1 MSWRVG
7 SCELGTAEVTAK
19 VGWVAGSEL
28 EKELRGSFVVPF
40 SADGAAS
47 ATLPTENEK
56 EVRPDPLHTA
66 VKPYIGGFRHSK
78 PYPIRHVRTLSIL
91 GFCPHG
97 I

>member
-28 EKELRGSFVVPF
+28 EKDKELRGSFVVPF

-56 EVRPDPLHTA
+56 SD
-66 VKPYIGGFRHSK
+66 
-78 PYPIRHVRTLSIL
+78 RT
-91 GFCPHG
+91 P
-97 I
+97 